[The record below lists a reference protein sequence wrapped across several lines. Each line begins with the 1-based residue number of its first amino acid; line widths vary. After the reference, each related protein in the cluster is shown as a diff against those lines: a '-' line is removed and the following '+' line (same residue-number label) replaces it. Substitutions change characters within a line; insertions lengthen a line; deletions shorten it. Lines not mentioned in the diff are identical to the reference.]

1 MIFTLTDI
9 LLNDIVSAL
18 ENQEKKFFVDAEKG
32 TLVEDSE
39 SVNADENY
47 YYELPEWNSADGFR
61 LREEFVSNLLD
72 PIVHEKLQDI
82 LHSGRGVFKNFRN
95 IIKEYPEIEKRW
107 HIYKNREMHKY
118 INQWY
123 NELREVWGLQ
133 KLDYLSEIPDAVV
146 YDDFTFEE
154 YSSDVHN
161 SLILS
166 DLRIFFNQEDTETPS
181 ELNSAFYEMWK
192 SQFLSAEMMKQ
203 QGYVSKSL
211 SGEFAGCL
219 TVSPI
224 SEAKQQIVKITSI
237 YVPVSFRRL
246 GIATEL
252 FSLSI
257 SELKENGI
265 KWIIFPNYLLSE
277 TIQTLL
283 IHAGFK
289 KFNFGYAVKL

>member
-1 MIFTLTDI
+1 MIFTLTDL

-107 HIYKNREMHKY
+107 HIYKNRAMHKY

-123 NELREVWGLQ
+123 TCFAAG
-133 KLDYLSEIPDAVV
+133 AVV
-146 YDDFTFEE
+146 ISIPIAALFLYM
-154 YSSDVHN
+154 
-161 SLILS
+161 
-166 DLRIFFNQEDTETPS
+166 QK
-181 ELNSAFYEMWK
+181 FYVEGMT
-192 SQFLSAEMMKQ
+192 
-203 QGYVSKSL
+203 G
-211 SGEFAGCL
+211 
-219 TVSPI
+219 
-224 SEAKQQIVKITSI
+224 
-237 YVPVSFRRL
+237 
-246 GIATEL
+246 
-252 FSLSI
+252 
-257 SELKENGI
+257 
-265 KWIIFPNYLLSE
+265 
-277 TIQTLL
+277 
-283 IHAGFK
+283 
-289 KFNFGYAVKL
+289 AVKG